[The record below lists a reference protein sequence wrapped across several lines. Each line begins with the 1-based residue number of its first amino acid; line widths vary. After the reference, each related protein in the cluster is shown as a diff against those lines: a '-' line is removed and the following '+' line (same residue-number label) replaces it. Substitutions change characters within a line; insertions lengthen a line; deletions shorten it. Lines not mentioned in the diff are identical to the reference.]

1 MHSAEIANGG
11 NSMLPLIILAVAGC
25 AMEAVFI
32 VLEYQKRWLPALL
45 TKGAASLLFL
55 LVGILALRMAADA
68 AYAWLILTGLLFGA
82 VGDVCLNLRH
92 LCGSRAKLVFMVG
105 IAAFL
110 IGHVCYI
117 WALTA
122 RMPGSLLYAVPACA
136 VVSAAV
142 IGFVLRRV
150 NVEGTLKTFGIAYL
164 AVVLLMA
171 CLSVTLFIMEPA
183 SRAYRLFALGGL
195 LFAASDVL
203 LVLNQ
208 FGKRAYPAFRALN
221 LSLYYVGQ
229 LCIAF
234 TIVLLQ

>member
-1 MHSAEIANGG
+1 
-11 NSMLPLIILAVAGC
+11 MLPLIALAVAGC
-25 AMEAVFI
+25 ATEAVFI
-32 VLEYQKRWLPALL
+32 VLEYRKLWLPALL

-55 LVGILALRMAADA
+55 LVGLFSLHLAVDSD
-68 AYAWLILTGLLFGA
+68 YAHLVLAGLLLG
-82 VGDVCLNLRH
+82 VIGDVCLNLRN
-92 LCGSRAKLVFMVG
+92 LCSGRAKLIFMMG

-110 IGHVCYI
+110 MGHFFYI
-117 WALTA
+117 WVLTA
-122 RMPGSLLYAVPACA
+122 REPGALFYATPVCA
-136 VVSAAV
+136 IVATAV
-142 IGFVLRRV
+142 IGSILKHI
-150 NVEGTLKTFGIAYL
+150 NVSGSLKTFGIFYL
-164 AVVLLMA
+164 AVVLFMA

-208 FGKRAYPAFRALN
+208 FGKSAHAAFRALN
-221 LSLYYVGQ
+221 LSLYYIGQ